1 MPKVQQQQR
10 NHRIQK
16 YLSLVQPIARRYSY
30 QSGCDCDDLTQVGYL
45 GLIQASQRFKLTHGN
60 SFPAFAKPH
69 IRGAILH
76 YLRDHVSLV
85 RLPRGVEE
93 RAIKIRGQDERTL
106 NNIDQLILQNY
117 KFKSNWKELNEESVG
132 GTFNGSDDMELK
144 EQNQKIKLAIKK
156 LAKNEQIIIQLV
168 IVESNSL
175 RKDGKIIGVSA
186 MTVQRRLKRALAQLR
201 DLLTTDQSG

>member
-1 MPKVQQQQR
+1 MPNVQQQQR

-45 GLIQASQRFKLTHGN
+45 GLIQATQRFKLNNGN

-76 YLRDHVSLV
+76 YLRDHLSLV

-93 RAIKIRGQDERTL
+93 RAIKIRGKDERTL
-106 NNIDQLILQNY
+106 NNIDRLILQNY
-117 KFKSNWKELNEESVG
+117 KYKSNWIELDEECVIGKS
-132 GTFNGSDDMELK
+132 NGSDDMEVK
-144 EQNQKIKLAIKK
+144 EQNQKIKWAIKK

-168 IVESNSL
+168 IVEGNSL
-175 RKDGKIIGVSA
+175 RKTGKVIGVSA

-201 DLLTTDQSG
+201 ELLTVDQSG

>member
-45 GLIQASQRFKLTHGN
+45 GLIQASQRFKLKHGD

-76 YLRDHVSLV
+76 YLRDHMSLV

-93 RAIKIRGQDERTL
+93 RAIKIRGKDERTL
-106 NNIDQLILQNY
+106 NRTDRLILQNY
-117 KFKSNWKELNEESVG
+117 KFKSNWIELDDECVSGTCNGSEDMELNE
-132 GTFNGSDDMELK
+132 
-144 EQNQKIKLAIKK
+144 QNNKLRSATRK

-168 IVESNSL
+168 IVEGNSL
-175 RKDGKIIGVSA
+175 RKTGKIVGVSA
-186 MTVQRRLKRALAQLR
+186 MTIQRRLKRALAQLR
-201 DLLTTDQSG
+201 DLLTVDQSG

>member
-76 YLRDHVSLV
+76 YLRDHLSLV

-93 RAIKIRGQDERTL
+93 RAIKIRGKEERTL
-106 NNIDQLILQNY
+106 NNIDRLILQNY
-117 KFKSNWKELNEESVG
+117 KYKSNWIELDEECVIGKS
-132 GTFNGSDDMELK
+132 NGSDDMEVK
-144 EQNQKIKLAIKK
+144 EQNQKIKWAIKK

-168 IVESNSL
+168 IVEGNSL
-175 RKDGKIIGVSA
+175 RKTGKIIGVSA
-186 MTVQRRLKRALAQLR
+186 MTIQRRLKRALAQLR
-201 DLLTTDQSG
+201 DLLTVDQSG

>member
-16 YLSLVQPIARRYSY
+16 YLSLVQLIARRYSY
-30 QSGCDCDDLTQVGYL
+30 QSGRDCDDLTQVGCL
-45 GLIQASQRFKLTHGN
+45 GLIQASQLFEVKHGD

-76 YLRDHVSLV
+76 YLRDHMSLV

-93 RAIKIRGQDERTL
+93 RAIKIRGKDERNL
-106 NNIDQLILQNY
+106 NNTDRLILQNY
-117 KFKSNWKELNEESVG
+117 KFKSNWIELDDAFVSRTCNGSEDMELNE
-132 GTFNGSDDMELK
+132 
-144 EQNQKIKLAIKK
+144 QNNKIRWATRK

-168 IVESNSL
+168 IVEGNSL
-175 RKDGKIIGVSA
+175 RKTGKIIGVSA
-186 MTVQRRLKRALAQLR
+186 MTIQRRLKRALAQLR
-201 DLLTTDQSG
+201 DLLTVDQSG

>member
-30 QSGCDCDDLTQVGYL
+30 QSGCDGD
-45 GLIQASQRFKLTHGN
+45 

-76 YLRDHVSLV
+76 YLRDHMSLV

-93 RAIKIRGQDERTL
+93 RAIKIRGKDERTL
-106 NNIDQLILQNY
+106 NNTDRLILQNY
-117 KFKSNWKELNEESVG
+117 KFKSNWIELDDECVS
-132 GTFNGSDDMELK
+132 GT
-144 EQNQKIKLAIKK
+144 
-156 LAKNEQIIIQLV
+156 
-168 IVESNSL
+168 
-175 RKDGKIIGVSA
+175 
-186 MTVQRRLKRALAQLR
+186 
-201 DLLTTDQSG
+201 

>member
-30 QSGCDCDDLTQVGYL
+30 QSGCDCDDLTQVGCL
-45 GLIQASQRFKLTHGN
+45 GLIQASQRFELKHGD

-76 YLRDHVSLV
+76 YLRDHMSLV

-93 RAIKIRGQDERTL
+93 RAIKIRGKDERTL
-106 NNIDQLILQNY
+106 NNTDRLILQNY
-117 KFKSNWKELNEESVG
+117 KFKSNWIELDDECVSGTSNGSEDMELNE
-132 GTFNGSDDMELK
+132 
-144 EQNQKIKLAIKK
+144 QNNKIRWATRK

-168 IVESNSL
+168 IVEGNSL
-175 RKDGKIIGVSA
+175 RKTGKIIGVSA
-186 MTVQRRLKRALAQLR
+186 MTIQRRLKRALAQLR
-201 DLLTTDQSG
+201 DLLTVDQSG

>member
-1 MPKVQQQQR
+1 MPNVQQQQR

-45 GLIQASQRFKLTHGN
+45 GLIQASQRFKLNNGN

-76 YLRDHVSLV
+76 YLRDHLSLV

-93 RAIKIRGQDERTL
+93 RAIKIRGKDERTL
-106 NNIDQLILQNY
+106 NNIDRLILQNY
-117 KFKSNWKELNEESVG
+117 KFKSNWIELDEECVIGKS
-132 GTFNGSDDMELK
+132 NGSDDMEVK
-144 EQNQKIKLAIKK
+144 EQNQKIKWAIKK

-168 IVESNSL
+168 IVEGNSL
-175 RKDGKIIGVSA
+175 RKTGKVIGVSA

-201 DLLTTDQSG
+201 ELLTVDQSG

>member
-1 MPKVQQQQR
+1 MSRVQQQQR

-16 YLSLVQPIARRYSY
+16 YLSLVQTIARRYSY

-45 GLIQASQRFKLTHGN
+45 GLIQASQRFKLMHGI

-93 RAIKIRGQDERTL
+93 RATKIRPR
-106 NNIDQLILQNY
+106 
-117 KFKSNWKELNEESVG
+117 
-132 GTFNGSDDMELK
+132 
-144 EQNQKIKLAIKK
+144 
-156 LAKNEQIIIQLV
+156 
-168 IVESNSL
+168 
-175 RKDGKIIGVSA
+175 
-186 MTVQRRLKRALAQLR
+186 
-201 DLLTTDQSG
+201 